1 VHASD
6 SRIQG
11 IKLRI
16 IANIKEGS
24 GSPYLIYTQIIRLTS
39 FEFQKRIDRN
49 KCFIEGLAV

>member
-1 VHASD
+1 MHASD